1 MGLTEMIEGISNK
14 VMHVHCSELI
24 KETALCIDA
33 ACCCDQKGNR
43 LVERIKGRKER
54 GKRRGVKKEQVK

>member
-1 MGLTEMIEGISNK
+1 MGLTEMIGGISNK

-33 ACCCDQKGNR
+33 ACCCDQKGNK
-43 LVERIKGRKER
+43 LEGKGRKGR